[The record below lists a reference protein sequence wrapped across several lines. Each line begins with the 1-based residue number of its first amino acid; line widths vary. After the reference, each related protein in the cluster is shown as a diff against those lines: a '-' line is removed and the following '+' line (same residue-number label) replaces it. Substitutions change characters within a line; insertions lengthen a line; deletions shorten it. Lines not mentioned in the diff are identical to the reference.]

1 MRREKLSIP
10 EQLRS
15 ATELLLS
22 LGRREPRLALGTV
35 EAVRLAPLV
44 EEWRGC
50 GASDAQVRQAL
61 TAGLPTPVLSAPGLI
76 ADRLR
81 RKMPTPLPPAG
92 PPRTV
97 PECEECRAPLPPS
110 GTCRACAPP
119 PLNAAARGFVAAAK
133 RGGAK
138 ARAALTAPHAPAAPG
153 LA

>member
-1 MRREKLSIP
+1 MSVPEK
-10 EQLRS
+10 LRS

-22 LGRREPRLALGTV
+22 LGRREPRLVLGAV

-50 GASDAQVRQAL
+50 GASDAQVTQAL
-61 TAGLPTPVLSAPGLI
+61 TAGLPTPVLSPPGLI

-81 RKMPTPLPPAG
+81 RKMPAPP
-92 PPRTV
+92 PPPV
-97 PECEECRAPLPPS
+97 PGARPPVRDARECPECRAPLPPS

-119 PLNAAARGFVAAAK
+119 PRNAAARGFADAAK
-133 RGGAK
+133 RGGAL
-138 ARAALTAPHAPAAPG
+138 ARAALAPPPRAAA